1 MSHDRSKNCT
11 SRSENLRGKHW
22 ERPDKRLSTRRSPTD
37 SQRTISYHFPNKWP
51 RSYPGGRRS
60 RSPPSQGKM
69 EWRPVTRPRETEE
82 NSGTQRPR
90 KETGNNGSPMEQ
102 SKTESS
108 TVLRAQRE
116 ANVTTKN
123 HEPRGEPEVEKEK
136 EQNRSQS
143 EVPEIASHGL
153 TPDSEKETTE
163 GREEEE
169 QIEAVAQLSQN
180 RSTRPPLGERMKEK
194 SAPQV
199 KETSKEAALD
209 EQNDKN
215 GKTSLTPLGKKRGAK
230 SPDLKGDSASRKL
243 ANRGRL
249 SPKKKQFKPSRDP
262 IIPARSNEADST
274 SLQLQKKESGDLLL
288 LGWPQKGGWRY
299 RTWPVGWTAD
309 TADGKRSALGK
320 TLKCH

>member
-37 SQRTISYHFPNKWP
+37 SQRTISDHFPSKWP

-116 ANVTTKN
+116 ANVTTKD
-123 HEPRGEPEVEKEK
+123 HEPRGELEVEKEK

-163 GREEEE
+163 VTERRKKG
-169 QIEAVAQLSQN
+169 Q
-180 RSTRPPLGERMKEK
+180 GER
-194 SAPQV
+194 
-199 KETSKEAALD
+199 
-209 EQNDKN
+209 
-215 GKTSLTPLGKKRGAK
+215 G
-230 SPDLKGDSASRKL
+230 
-243 ANRGRL
+243 
-249 SPKKKQFKPSRDP
+249 
-262 IIPARSNEADST
+262 
-274 SLQLQKKESGDLLL
+274 
-288 LGWPQKGGWRY
+288 
-299 RTWPVGWTAD
+299 
-309 TADGKRSALGK
+309 
-320 TLKCH
+320 C